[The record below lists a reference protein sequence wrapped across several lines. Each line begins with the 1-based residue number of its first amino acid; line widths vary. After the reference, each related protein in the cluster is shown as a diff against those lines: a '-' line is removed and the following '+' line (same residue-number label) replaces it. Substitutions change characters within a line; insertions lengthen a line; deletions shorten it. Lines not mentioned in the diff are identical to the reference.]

1 MFFGATRGNPPGLA
15 LRKVFWRQLSL
26 LGTTMGNPDDF
37 SAMMHFVVERGIR
50 PVVSAVL
57 PLERCA
63 EAFALMER
71 GAQCGKIVVQIR

>member
-1 MFFGATRGNPPGLA
+1 MRDFF
-15 LRKVFWRQLSL
+15 
-26 LGTTMGNPDDF
+26 
-37 SAMMHFVVERGIR
+37 AMMHFVVERGIR

-71 GAQCGKIVVQIR
+71 GGTWSRVGRESAFACSMAPIKGLNRNSIL

>member
-1 MFFGATRGNPPGLA
+1 
-15 LRKVFWRQLSL
+15 
-26 LGTTMGNPDDF
+26 MGNPDDF
-37 SAMMHFVVERGIR
+37 SAMMHFVVERVIR